1 MLTRPGGFL
10 AAVSIAHASD
20 CVVRLPRR
28 GAPLARFRDP
38 ARTPRQRRVAA
49 KTTHPTSLAE
59 ARWRSTPPPTCPTHV
74 IIAARHRRPASP
86 ESTTPGGALCIEV
99 YRAGECTNVPEIVQD
114 LRAARAQ
121 CAAIAED
128 RGVEHD
134 LDESRME

>member
-1 MLTRPGGFL
+1 MCFP
-10 AAVSIAHASD
+10 S
-20 CVVRLPRR
+20 
-28 GAPLARFRDP
+28 
-38 ARTPRQRRVAA
+38 
-49 KTTHPTSLAE
+49 
-59 ARWRSTPPPTCPTHV
+59 PTHA

-99 YRAGECTNVPEIVQD
+99 YRASECINVPEIVQD

-134 LDESRME
+134 LDESLMG